1 MMEKMEYFVMHM
13 EELSGS
19 VILILAFLVGISL
32 GWFLR
37 GFRSQTTADDKVNL

>member
-1 MMEKMEYFVMHM
+1 MHM